1 MHLKKNFLFLGISF
15 LLVTSCSISKGARV
29 DRNVLDGN
37 WVLSQISYEGN
48 QGKFKSVIFNDAE
61 DTCFEGSNWFFR
73 HNNSTGTYSLNNSC
87 GATTRY
93 IRWSV
98 VERPGTNNQLQFKF
112 TDDKF
117 RDISGGLGYRLDITS
132 LGEQNMTLKSN
143 VSVDGEPI
151 TLVYQFYKN

>member
-1 MHLKKNFLFLGISF
+1 MQLKKLILFFGVSI
-15 LLVTSCSISKGARV
+15 LLATSCSISKGARV
-29 DRNVLDGN
+29 DRNVLNGN
-37 WVLSQISYEGN
+37 WTLSRITYEGN
-48 QGKFKSVIFNDAE
+48 EGEFKSVIFNDAE

-87 GATTRY
+87 GGATRF

-112 TDDKF
+112 TDDNYK
-117 RDISGGLGYRLDITS
+117 DISGGLGYRLDITS
-132 LGEQNMTLKSN
+132 LGEQNMTLKSK
-143 VSVDGEPI
+143 VSVEGEPI